1 MSKFSPLLFSFPST
15 YKGYK
20 LNTDFRVGILIRNLI
35 LDEDIDE
42 EQKIRDI
49 IELLFVDDYP
59 RDESLLSEIIS
70 WFMQL
75 GYNKGVNDLYSDT
88 DDDVDLFNENSSD
101 DDSSDECSKKSGEL
115 PSSTEQDVVDFDFDS
130 ARIYTGFLR
139 TYGID
144 LSVEHIHYW
153 KFMFMLGDLDTDC
166 SHNRVVE
173 IRTTN
178 IKDMKGEQRKAYL
191 RLKKLYK
198 IPTKVSEKT
207 RQFLESL
214 GFDEDDMNLYLM

>member
-20 LNTDFRVGILIRNLI
+20 LNTDFRIGIMIRNLI

-49 IELLFVDDYP
+49 IDLLFVDDYP
-59 RDESLLSEIIS
+59 RDEHLLSEIIA

-88 DDDVDLFNENSSD
+88 DDDIDLNSENSSD
-101 DDSSDECSKKSGEL
+101 DDSSDEFSKKSGEI
-115 PSSTEQDVVDFDFDS
+115 PSSTEQDVVDFEFDS

-173 IRTTN
+173 IRTMSL
-178 IKDMKGEQRKAYL
+178 KDMKGDQRKAYL

-198 IPTKVSEKT
+198 IPTKVSDKT
-207 RQFLESL
+207 RKLLESL
-214 GFDEDDMNLYLM
+214 GFDEDDMKLYLM

>member
-70 WFMQL
+70 
-75 GYNKGVNDLYSDT
+75 
-88 DDDVDLFNENSSD
+88 
-101 DDSSDECSKKSGEL
+101 
-115 PSSTEQDVVDFDFDS
+115 
-130 ARIYTGFLR
+130 
-139 TYGID
+139 
-144 LSVEHIHYW
+144 
-153 KFMFMLGDLDTDC
+153 
-166 SHNRVVE
+166 
-173 IRTTN
+173 
-178 IKDMKGEQRKAYL
+178 
-191 RLKKLYK
+191 
-198 IPTKVSEKT
+198 
-207 RQFLESL
+207 
-214 GFDEDDMNLYLM
+214 

>member
-1 MSKFSPLLFSFPST
+1 MSRFSPLLFSFPST

-20 LNTDFRVGILIRNLI
+20 LNTDFRIGIMIRNLI

-42 EQKIRDI
+42 KQKILDI
-49 IELLFVDDYP
+49 IDLLFVDDYP
-59 RDESLLSEIIS
+59 RDEHLLSEIIS

-88 DDDVDLFNENSSD
+88 DDDVDLFGENSSD
-101 DDSSDECSKKSGEL
+101 DDSSDECSKKSGEI
-115 PSSTEQDVVDFDFDS
+115 PSSNEQDVVDFEFDS

-173 IRTTN
+173 IRTTSL
-178 IKDMKGEQRKAYL
+178 KDMKGDQRKAYL

>member
-1 MSKFSPLLFSFPST
+1 MSRFSPLLFSFPST

-20 LNTDFRVGILIRNLI
+20 LNTDFRIGIMIRNLI

-42 EQKIRDI
+42 KQKILDI
-49 IELLFVDDYP
+49 IDLLFVDDYP
-59 RDESLLSEIIS
+59 RDEQLLSEIIS

-88 DDDVDLFNENSSD
+88 DDDVDLFGENSSD

-115 PSSTEQDVVDFDFDS
+115 PSSDEQDVVDFEFDS

-173 IRTTN
+173 IRTTSL
-178 IKDMKGEQRKAYL
+178 KDMKGDQRKAYL

>member
-20 LNTDFRVGILIRNLI
+20 LNTDFRIGIMIRNLI
-35 LDEDIDE
+35 VDEDIDE

-49 IELLFVDDYP
+49 IDLLFVDDYP
-59 RDESLLSEIIS
+59 RDEHLLSEIIA

-75 GYNKGVNDLYSDT
+75 GYNKGVNDLYSET
-88 DDDVDLFNENSSD
+88 DDDIDLNSENSSD
-101 DDSSDECSKKSGEL
+101 DDSSDEFSKKSGEL
-115 PSSTEQDVVDFDFDS
+115 PSSDEQDVVDFEFDS

-166 SHNRVVE
+166 AHNRVVE

-191 RLKKLYK
+191 HLKKLYK
-198 IPTKVSEKT
+198 IPTKLYDKT
-207 RQFLESL
+207 RKLLESL
-214 GFDEDDMNLYLM
+214 GFDDDDMNLYLM

>member
-1 MSKFSPLLFSFPST
+1 MSRFSPLLFSFPST

-20 LNTDFRVGILIRNLI
+20 LNTDFRIGIMIRNLI
-35 LDEDIDE
+35 LDEDIDKK
-42 EQKIRDI
+42 QKILDI
-49 IELLFVDDYP
+49 IDLLFVDDYP
-59 RDESLLSEIIS
+59 RDEQLLSEIIS

-88 DDDVDLFNENSSD
+88 DDDVDLFGENSSD

-115 PSSTEQDVVDFDFDS
+115 PSSDEQDVVDFEFDS

-173 IRTTN
+173 IRTTSL
-178 IKDMKGEQRKAYL
+178 KDMKGDQRKAYL

>member
-42 EQKIRDI
+42 EQKILDI
-49 IELLFVDDYP
+49 IDLLFVDDYP
-59 RDESLLSEIIS
+59 RDEQLLSEIIS

-88 DDDVDLFNENSSD
+88 DDDIDLFNENSSD

-115 PSSTEQDVVDFDFDS
+115 PSSTEQDVVDFEFDS

-207 RQFLESL
+207 KQFLESL

>member
-88 DDDVDLFNENSSD
+88 DDDVDLFGENSSD

-115 PSSTEQDVVDFDFDS
+115 PSSTEQDVVDFEFDS

>member
-20 LNTDFRVGILIRNLI
+20 LNTDFRIGIMIRNLI

-49 IELLFVDDYP
+49 IDLLFVDDYP
-59 RDESLLSEIIS
+59 RDEHLLSEIIA

-88 DDDVDLFNENSSD
+88 DDDIDLNSKNSSD
-101 DDSSDECSKKSGEL
+101 DDSSDEFSKKSGEL
-115 PSSTEQDVVDFDFDS
+115 PSSDEQDVIDFEFDS

-173 IRTTN
+173 IRTMSL
-178 IKDMKGEQRKAYL
+178 KDMKGDQRKAYL

-198 IPTKVSEKT
+198 IPTKMSDKT
-207 RQFLESL
+207 RQLLESL
-214 GFDEDDMNLYLM
+214 GFDEDDMKLYLM

>member
-1 MSKFSPLLFSFPST
+1 MSRFSPLLFSFPST

-20 LNTDFRVGILIRNLI
+20 LNTDFRIGIMIRNLI

-42 EQKIRDI
+42 KQKILDI
-49 IELLFVDDYP
+49 IDLLFVDEYP
-59 RDESLLSEIIS
+59 RDEHLLSEIIS

-75 GYNKGVNDLYSDT
+75 GYNKGVNDSYSDT
-88 DDDVDLFNENSSD
+88 DDDVDLFGENSSD
-101 DDSSDECSKKSGEL
+101 DYSSDECSKKSVEI
-115 PSSTEQDVVDFDFDS
+115 PSSNEQDVVDFEFDS

-173 IRTTN
+173 IRTTSL
-178 IKDMKGEQRKAYL
+178 KDMKGDQRKAYL

>member
-101 DDSSDECSKKSGEL
+101 DESSDECSKKSGEI
-115 PSSTEQDVVDFDFDS
+115 PSSTEQDVVDFEFDS

>member
-49 IELLFVDDYP
+49 IDLLFVDDYP
-59 RDESLLSEIIS
+59 RDEHLLSEIIA

-88 DDDVDLFNENSSD
+88 DDDIDLFNENSSD
-101 DDSSDECSKKSGEL
+101 DDSSDECSKKSGEI
-115 PSSTEQDVVDFDFDS
+115 PQSTEQDVVDFEFDS

-207 RQFLESL
+207 KQFLESL

>member
-1 MSKFSPLLFSFPST
+1 M
-15 YKGYK
+15 
-20 LNTDFRVGILIRNLI
+20 IRNLI
-35 LDEDIDE
+35 LDEDIDKK
-42 EQKIRDI
+42 QKILDI
-49 IELLFVDDYP
+49 IDLLFVDDYP
-59 RDESLLSEIIS
+59 RDEQLLSEIIS

-88 DDDVDLFNENSSD
+88 DDDVDLFGENSSD

-115 PSSTEQDVVDFDFDS
+115 PSSDEQDVVDFEFDS

-173 IRTTN
+173 IRTTSL
-178 IKDMKGEQRKAYL
+178 KDMKGDQRKAYL

>member
-1 MSKFSPLLFSFPST
+1 MSRFSPLLFSFPST

-20 LNTDFRVGILIRNLI
+20 LNTDFRIGIMIRNLI

-42 EQKIRDI
+42 KQKILDI
-49 IELLFVDDYP
+49 IDLLFVDDYP

-88 DDDVDLFNENSSD
+88 DDDVDLFGENSSD
-101 DDSSDECSKKSGEL
+101 DESSDECSKKSGEL
-115 PSSTEQDVVDFDFDS
+115 HSSTEQDVVDFEFDS

-173 IRTTN
+173 IRTTSL
-178 IKDMKGEQRKAYL
+178 KDMKGDQRKAYL

>member
-15 YKGYK
+15 YQGYK

-42 EQKIRDI
+42 EQKVRDI
-49 IELLFVDDYP
+49 VELLFVDDYP
-59 RDESLLSEIIS
+59 RDEHLLSEIIA

-88 DDDVDLFNENSSD
+88 DDDIELPEVDDSD
-101 DDSSDECSKKSGEL
+101 DDSSDEETKKPGEI
-115 PSSTEQDVVDFDFDS
+115 PQSTEQDVIDFEFDS

-139 TYGID
+139 TYGVD
-144 LSVEHIHYW
+144 LSIEHIHYW

-173 IRTTN
+173 IRTTSL
-178 IKDMKGEQRKAYL
+178 KDMKGDQRKAYL

-198 IPTKVSEKT
+198 
-207 RQFLESL
+207 
-214 GFDEDDMNLYLM
+214 YLLKYLKRRDSS

>member
-20 LNTDFRVGILIRNLI
+20 LNTDFRIGIMIRNLI

-42 EQKIRDI
+42 KQKILDI
-49 IELLFVDDYP
+49 IDLLFVDDYP
-59 RDESLLSEIIS
+59 RDEQLLSEIIS

-88 DDDVDLFNENSSD
+88 DDDVDLFGENSSD

-115 PSSTEQDVVDFDFDS
+115 PSSTEQDVVDFEFDS

-173 IRTTN
+173 IRTTSL
-178 IKDMKGEQRKAYL
+178 KDMKGDQRKAYL

>member
-88 DDDVDLFNENSSD
+88 DDDVDLFGENSSD

-115 PSSTEQDVVDFDFDS
+115 HSSTEQDVVDFEFDS

-173 IRTTN
+173 IRTTSL
-178 IKDMKGEQRKAYL
+178 KDMKGDQRKAYL

>member
-42 EQKIRDI
+42 EQKILDI
-49 IELLFVDDYP
+49 IDLLFVDDYP
-59 RDESLLSEIIS
+59 RDEQLLSEIIS

-88 DDDVDLFNENSSD
+88 DDDVDLFGENSSD
-101 DDSSDECSKKSGEL
+101 DDSSDECSKKSGEI
-115 PSSTEQDVVDFDFDS
+115 PSSTEQDVVDFEFDS

>member
-49 IELLFVDDYP
+49 IDLLFVDDYP
-59 RDESLLSEIIS
+59 RDEQLLSEIIS

-88 DDDVDLFNENSSD
+88 DDDVDLFGENSSD
-101 DDSSDECSKKSGEL
+101 DESSDECSKKSGEL
-115 PSSTEQDVVDFDFDS
+115 PSSDEQDVVDFEFDS